1 MRSFSTTLLI
11 LATLCLASNAK
22 ADLIGD
28 TILYQYLFPDLSTPF
43 DSQLIVVEAGTA
55 DTATT
60 FFGIAETDFV
70 TVNPES
76 NSIEINF
83 EFLPMNVGLAFEGA
97 EFNGIEISDLDF
109 SNGALLNDVLLTTD
123 FEGLDESRLTFGED
137 FVAINLESLI
147 VSSTTSSVSL
157 QLISVPEPNSVA
169 MLAIGLGFFASRRK
183 RTSS

>member
-60 FFGIAETDFV
+60 DFGTGTDFIF
-70 TVNPES
+70 VNPES
-76 NSIEINF
+76 NSIEIIF
-83 EFLPMNVGLAFEGA
+83 EFFPTDGLVFGSA
-97 EFNGIEISDLDF
+97 EFNGIEISDLNF
-109 SNGALLNDVLLTTD
+109 SNGALLNDVFLTTD

-137 FVAINLESLI
+137 FVAINLESLAI
-147 VSSTTSSVSL
+147 SSATNSISL
-157 QLISVPEPNSVA
+157 QLVSVPEPNSVA

>member
-83 EFLPMNVGLAFEGA
+83 EFFPTDGLVFGSA
-97 EFNGIEISDLDF
+97 EFNGIEISDLNF
-109 SNGALLNDVLLTTD
+109 SNGALLNDVFLTTD

-137 FVAINLESLI
+137 FVAINLESLAI
-147 VSSTTSSVSL
+147 SSATNSISL
-157 QLISVPEPNSVA
+157 QLVSVPEPNSVA